1 MRTYVVRRLFLFVP
15 TLFIMS
21 VIIFV
26 VLRILPGDPA
36 VIILGETEYT
46 QQDLEDLRER
56 LGLTGPLVGQYL
68 GWIRDTVT
76 FDLGYSLRNDTL
88 IATELTDRLPVTL
101 ELALLSVV
109 LAWPVG
115 IAIGV
120 LSAVRQDRPEDY
132 ALRGTAL
139 LGLTLPSFWVG
150 TLIVLILSRYF
161 NWLPQLRY
169 EQFWVDPIGNL
180 SQMIWPALAIATYS
194 SAVIVRITR
203 AQMLEV
209 MRQDY
214 IRTARAKGLAEWG
227 VLVRH
232 ALKNAS
238 LPIITITGVQF
249 GYLLGGSV
257 IMENIFSLPGIGK
270 LYVEGIFARDYPV
283 VQVITVV
290 FTVMFLVIN
299 LLVDLLYGWLDPR
312 IRYD

>member
-1 MRTYVVRRLFLFVP
+1 MRTYVARRFFLFLP

-21 VIIFV
+21 LIIFV

-46 QQDLEDLRER
+46 AQDLEDLRER

-68 GWIRDTVT
+68 RWIRDTVT

-88 IATELTDRLPVTL
+88 IATELTDRLPVTI
-101 ELALLSVV
+101 ELALLSVI

-115 IAIGV
+115 IAIGI

-150 TLIVLILSRYF
+150 TLIVLILSRYLDY
-161 NWLPQLRY
+161 LPQVRY
-169 EQFWVDPIGNL
+169 EQFWVNPIGNL
-180 SQMIWPALAIATYS
+180 SQMIWPALAIATYT

-214 IRTARAKGLAEWG
+214 IRTARAKGLAEQG
-227 VLVRH
+227 VLMRH

-238 LPIITITGVQF
+238 LPIITITGIQF
-249 GYLLGGSV
+249 GYLLGR
-257 IMENIFSLPGIGK
+257 IGGNGEH
-270 LYVEGIFARDYPV
+270 L
-283 VQVITVV
+283 
-290 FTVMFLVIN
+290 
-299 LLVDLLYGWLDPR
+299 
-312 IRYD
+312 